1 MTLLENIKELF
12 KNGVEP
18 FHDSIEITNS
28 KGVTIKRDTKKLR
41 QLSLAAI
48 STDTAKEFY
57 SICRINCDVGTI
69 IEPFENNEK
78 EWEELYNDV
87 ISLCRISIM
96 KEMMDE
102 RFVKSA
108 NVLMKILEKR
118 DKNHWGDEKKVDV
131 VTDDQPIHI
140 SIMGVN

>member
-18 FHDSIEITNS
+18 FHDSIEITNK

-131 VTDDQPIHI
+131 VTDGQPIHI